1 MERMKALI
9 EQQLPQIIEMRRY
22 FHTYPELSGQEFN
35 TQRKIIAELENLG
48 LEPRMAAGTGVI
60 ADIAGEGKGRMIA
73 VRADMDAL
81 PVQDE
86 LDKPYRSQNHGV
98 CHSCGHDGHIAM
110 VLGLARILSTLK
122 SELQGTVR
130 LIFQPSEERFP
141 GGAVAMVEEGA
152 LKGVSAIIGGHLWQP
167 IPVGTIGL
175 TSGRLMAS
183 PDEFVIT
190 IRGKGGHGSMPH
202 QTVDALLT
210 GAQLVAA
217 LNTIISRNVNP
228 MEPAALSIGMFKAGE
243 VFNIIPDTAVL
254 KGTVRSFDQSLRA
267 SIFDRIETITQ
278 GICLSAG
285 AEYRLDRRY
294 GFPPVVNHQQI
305 AQVLGEAAR
314 ETLGEHGVIEPEPVM
329 VGEDFSV
336 YLGEIPGCFAFI
348 GCGNEETGIVYPHHH
363 PRFDLDERA
372 LGYGT
377 ELFCRAAVRLL
388 DEKYVVQ

>member
-1 MERMKALI
+1 
-9 EQQLPQIIEMRRY
+9 
-22 FHTYPELSGQEFN
+22 
-35 TQRKIIAELENLG
+35 
-48 LEPRMAAGTGVI
+48 
-60 ADIAGEGKGRMIA
+60 
-73 VRADMDAL
+73 
-81 PVQDE
+81 
-86 LDKPYRSQNHGV
+86 
-98 CHSCGHDGHIAM
+98 M
-110 VLGLARILSTLK
+110 VLGLARVLSELK
-122 SELQGTVR
+122 RELQGTVR

-141 GGAVAMVEEGA
+141 GGAIAMVEEGA

-167 IPVGTIGL
+167 IPVGTIGV
-175 TSGRLMAS
+175 TAGKLMAS

-243 VFNIIPDTAVL
+243 AFNIIPDTAVI
-254 KGTVRSFDQSLRA
+254 KGTVRTFDEALR
-267 SIFDRIETITQ
+267 SIIFERIETITQ

-294 GFPPVVNHQQI
+294 GFPPVVNNQDV
-305 AQVLGEAAR
+305 ALVLGEAAR
-314 ETLGEHGVIEPEPVM
+314 KTLGEHGVSEAAPVM

-336 YLGEIPGCFAFI
+336 YLAEIPGCFAFI
-348 GCGNEETGIVYPHHH
+348 GCGNVKEGISYPHHH
-363 PRFDLDERA
+363 PRFDMDERA

-377 ELFCRAAVRLL
+377 EMFCRAAMQLL
-388 DEKYVVQ
+388 AMK